1 MEERLENLEKRLA
14 ALENELRDLRIRAE
28 LSNNM
33 GRYAVLYSAGC
44 GRELVDQLWSHE
56 DDVQIEYGASGV
68 YREFWKMERFYIKE
82 AVPGK
87 LSTVS
92 FFSPVFRIRE
102 DGEEAA
108 GIWFSLGTETDAGDL
123 GAEKLPE
130 ECERRMLLTSETE
143 DGKAY
148 RAEVLLQK
156 YDVVFRKE
164 EGQWKI
170 FKLHV
175 FDLFRTPFSEDWVR
189 FAEKRFETD
198 GRWLESLFDAP
209 LPIPASGHGENL
221 PSGPSTEHWQY
232 TRKGTVKLTPEAF
245 R

>member
-1 MEERLENLEKRLA
+1 M
-14 ALENELRDLRIRAE
+14 
-28 LSNNM
+28 
-33 GRYAVLYSAGC
+33 
-44 GRELVDQLWSHE
+44 
-56 DDVQIEYGASGV
+56 
-68 YREFWKMERFYIKE
+68 
-82 AVPGK
+82 
-87 LSTVS
+87 
-92 FFSPVFRIRE
+92 
-102 DGEEAA
+102 
-108 GIWFSLGTETDAGDL
+108 
-123 GAEKLPE
+123 
-130 ECERRMLLTSETE
+130 
-143 DGKAY
+143 
-148 RAEVLLQK
+148 LLQK

>member
-1 MEERLENLEKRLA
+1 MEDRLERLEARLA
-14 ALENELRDLRIRAE
+14 AVENELETVKVRNE
-28 LSNNM
+28 LNDIM
-33 GRYAVLYSAGC
+33 GRYAVLYSAGL
-44 GRELVDQLWSHE
+44 GRRLVDELWSHE
-56 DDVQIEYGASGV
+56 NDVQIEYGASGV
-68 YREFWKMERFYIKE
+68 YREFWKMERFYVKE
-82 AVPGK
+82 ALPGK

-92 FFSPVFRIRE
+92 FFAPVLRVRE
-102 DGEEAA
+102 DGKEAA
-108 GIWFSLGTETDAGDL
+108 GIWFCLGTETDAGEL

-130 ECERRMLLTSETE
+130 ECERRMLLTSETA

-156 YDVVFRKE
+156 YDVIFRKE

-170 FKLHV
+170 FNLHV

-209 LPIPASGHGENL
+209 LPIPPKGHGENL

-232 TRKGTVKLTPEAF
+232 TLQGLPKLTPGAF
-245 R
+245 